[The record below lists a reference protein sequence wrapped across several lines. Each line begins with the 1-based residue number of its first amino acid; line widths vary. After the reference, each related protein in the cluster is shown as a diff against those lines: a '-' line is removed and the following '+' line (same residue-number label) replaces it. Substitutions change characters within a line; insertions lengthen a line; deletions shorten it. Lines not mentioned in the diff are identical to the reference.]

1 MFIKLTLNKSYK
13 HIIRGVGKMTMKIG
27 FLFPGQGAQV
37 PGMGK
42 DLYDKYDCVR
52 NVYDKVLKT
61 TGIDVAGISFS
72 DNDDRLNETKYTQL
86 CILTMSLGILEI
98 LKQNMIKAEISA
110 GLSLGEYTALIYSGL
125 FGFDDG
131 IKIVEKR
138 GKYMSELVPEGNW
151 KMAAILGLSD
161 EQVEEV
167 CKKVTS
173 GFVVPVNY
181 NCIGQVAISGEEVA
195 IQEAETIAKEYGAK
209 KVVVLNTSGP
219 FHTEKLKNSANALE
233 KDLNNISFNK
243 MNSKVVKNLN
253 GEFYNNDD
261 DFVKILVNHM
271 INPVRFSKSI
281 NTMIENGIDT
291 FIEIGPGRTLSG
303 FVKRMK
309 SDKDINILN
318 INDLESLDKTIN
330 FVKEKENE

>member
-1 MFIKLTLNKSYK
+1 
-13 HIIRGVGKMTMKIG
+13 MKIG
-27 FLFPGQGAQV
+27 FLFPGQGAQT

-42 DLYDKYDCVR
+42 DLFDKYDCVKSI
-52 NVYDKVLKT
+52 YDKVSEI
-61 TGIDVAGISFS
+61 TGIDIKQISFS
-72 DNDDRLNETKYTQL
+72 ENDERLNETRYTQL

-98 LKQNMIKAEISA
+98 LKQNGINADMSA
-110 GLSLGEYTALIYSGL
+110 GLSLGEYTALIYSNL
-125 FGFDDG
+125 FNFDDG

-161 EQVEEV
+161 EQVQEV
-167 CKKVTS
+167 CKKVSS

-181 NCIGQVAISGEEVA
+181 NCVGQVAISGKEKA
-195 IQEAETIAKEYGAK
+195 IEEAEIIAKEYGAK

-219 FHTEKLKNSANALE
+219 FHTEKLQNSANALE
-233 KDLNNISFNK
+233 KDLKNIEFNR
-243 MNSKVVKNLN
+243 MDSKVVKNID
-253 GEFYNNDD
+253 GELYKVDD
-261 DFVKILVNHM
+261 DYVKILVNHM
-271 INPVRFSKSI
+271 INPVRFSKCI
-281 NTMIENGIDT
+281 TTMMDNGIDT

-318 INDLESLDKTIN
+318 INNVESLEKTIK
-330 FVKEKENE
+330 FVKENENE